1 MPIRFNPPFRLR
13 PVFSSKIIAPNRIPT
28 GFGTNSESA
37 NEPLMGDSF
46 FCGITDNGDFRVCQ
60 YASTRRFACAPF
72 LAPKSLRQIGYPW
85 FFGTNSES
93 ANEPLMGGSFF
104 CGERGGNRS
113 IGEANLRKGRQ
124 PPLTAG
130 SSHRHCRP
138 ISMEAGGFECVIG
151 GGEWCNIK
159 CLTMLGIRLNSADF
173 IFRISR
179 VFALCPNL

>member
-1 MPIRFNPPFRLR
+1 MLR
-13 PVFSSKIIAPNRIPT
+13 
-28 GFGTNSESA
+28 
-37 NEPLMGDSF
+37 
-46 FCGITDNGDFRVCQ
+46 DNGDFRVCQ

-85 FFGTNSES
+85 FFRTNSES

-104 CGERGGNRS
+104 CGERGGDRS
-113 IGEANLRKGRQ
+113 IGGANLRKGRQ

-138 ISMEAGGFECVIG
+138 ISMETGGFKCVIG

-159 CLTMLGIRLNSADF
+159 CLTMLGIRLNCNLMKMKTATALYSAF
-173 IFRISR
+173 LASSL
-179 VFALCPNL
+179 FAQTYDTTFTGGSGANYN